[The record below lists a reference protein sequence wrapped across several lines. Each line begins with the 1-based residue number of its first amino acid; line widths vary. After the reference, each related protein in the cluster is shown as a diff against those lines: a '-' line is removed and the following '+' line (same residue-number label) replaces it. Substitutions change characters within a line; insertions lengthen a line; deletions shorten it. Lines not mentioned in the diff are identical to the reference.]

1 MDTTHSGCEGRMLC
15 EAAPFSLADGEKL
28 FMDIFVDKSVIE
40 IFANERQAICRR
52 VYPTN
57 PDAAI
62 GVSAVCDGADYG
74 IVHVW
79 EMMPANPY

>member
-15 EAAPFSLADGEKL
+15 ETAPFSLAEGETL

-40 IFANERQAICRR
+40 IFVNQRQAVCRR

-57 PDAAI
+57 PEAATT
-62 GVSAVCDGADYG
+62 VAAVCDGADYG
-74 IVHVW
+74 IVNVW